1 MDVIMINSISNIT
14 QLYAPRK
21 VNKTTA
27 ISAYGDISSAKPQS
41 RMEQMQE
48 KYKDV
53 YAPIPPTYSKEIEDL
68 QVQTIREKYPDY
80 LPLEQALEK
89 YAVKI
94 DMQNPQSK
102 EELEILQ
109 KEKTTQIVQNQ
120 GEDHYTMGTTDPNR
134 EAYIK
139 EVINKYPNNLWDRP
153 GISVSNSK
161 ELANFYNAGVYEGL
175 ESGKSLEEAKTISG
189 HAVRSF
195 MDMSDYYN
203 NTIMKSVSHLA
214 GETIEWNTSL
224 QTVNYA
230 TRIDLRKYGFNMEL
244 DTKKYSYIEE
254 EMLDFSQKKLDY
266 VNFIINNQDIVDTE
280 FNKLNSSY
288 IKDNNSYDMF
298 IKPAL
303 EYKSQ
308 AELAVNIFSKYKI
321 FDSIDIRA

>member
-1 MDVIMINSISNIT
+1 MINSISNIT

-203 NTIMKSVSHLA
+203 NTIMKSTSHLA
-214 GETIEWNTSL
+214 GKTIECANNNDK
-224 QTVNYA
+224 QVNYNN
-230 TRIDLRKYGFNMEL
+230 RIDLREYGFDMEVGTINIYNNEQQM
-244 DTKKYSYIEE
+244 TKFI
-254 EMLDFSQKKLDY
+254 QNKLDY
-266 VNFIINNQDIVDTE
+266 YNFIIENKDIVKEKYDNLDFKT
-280 FNKLNSSY
+280 NNVSSY
-288 IKDNNSYDMF
+288 DQI
-298 IKPAL
+298 IKPIQ
-303 EYKSQ
+303 ERYKPE
-308 AELAVNIFSKYKI
+308 AELALSIFSKYKI
-321 FDSIDIRA
+321 FNSIDIKA